1 MSDQASTTPVPER
14 LRNDFSSF
22 TLPQYAA
29 LGLMVVAVVI
39 LGLWFMQWST
49 TPTWQLVASNL
60 GPGDASTVTDELESA
75 GISSRLVN
83 GGTGIEVPSGDADE
97 ALVAIGDS
105 AVGATGAQGY
115 ELLDEQ
121 GFLASSFKQRV
132 DYQRAIEGELART
145 IMAMDAVNSAIVHVA
160 IPEDRI
166 FAEEDQLARASVVV
180 DGQLTQGSVA
190 SIANVVASAV
200 PGLDPANVTV
210 ADTAGRVLNGG
221 GESAMSR
228 DQQLQMEDLYEAQLE
243 LAAQT
248 MLATALGPGHSVVRV
263 TADLNFDELEQES
276 VTFDADTQIALR
288 EQQIDEAFTGDA
300 NVPIGTLGTAND
312 VTDIGDIAGD
322 EGDAYIRTETNAEY
336 GVPSVTTRTR
346 QAPGR
351 VERLSVAVLVDDAVE
366 PSPDPA
372 QLSSL
377 VAAAVGI
384 DETRGDTIVVESLT
398 FDEVA
403 AEELEDAALAAP
415 AAGGGLEPM
424 IAYAKTGVAIVG
436 LLLALLFLRK
446 GLKTLTPVVREPVDI
461 DPAKL
466 AALTAAGDGG
476 QAAEVRAAEAA
487 AKQAQEAAEKQTR
500 ELTAAAAADL
510 DVNVAAVETD
520 TTIDMFDLID
530 AQSDE
535 VAHLLRDLV
544 ADSVT

>member
-1 MSDQASTTPVPER
+1 
-14 LRNDFSSF
+14 
-22 TLPQYAA
+22 
-29 LGLMVVAVVI
+29 
-39 LGLWFMQWST
+39 
-49 TPTWQLVASNL
+49 
-60 GPGDASTVTDELESA
+60 
-75 GISSRLVN
+75 
-83 GGTGIEVPSGDADE
+83 
-97 ALVAIGDS
+97 
-105 AVGATGAQGY
+105 
-115 ELLDEQ
+115 
-121 GFLASSFKQRV
+121 
-132 DYQRAIEGELART
+132 
-145 IMAMDAVNSAIVHVA
+145 
-160 IPEDRI
+160 
-166 FAEEDQLARASVVV
+166 
-180 DGQLTQGSVA
+180 
-190 SIANVVASAV
+190 
-200 PGLDPANVTV
+200 VTV

-221 GESAMSR
+221 GESGMSR

-312 VTDIGDIAGD
+312 VSDIGDIAGD

-351 VERLSVAVLVDDAVE
+351 VERLSVAVLVDEAVD

-377 VAAAVGI
+377 VSAAVGI
-384 DETRGDTIVVESLT
+384 DETRGDTIVVQSLT

-403 AEELEDAALAAP
+403 AEDLEDVALAAP
-415 AAGGGLEPM
+415 AGAGLEPM
-424 IAYAKTGVAIVG
+424 IGYAKTGVAILG

-466 AALTAAGDGG
+466 AALTAAEEGG
-476 QAAEVRAAEAA
+476 QAPEVQAAEAA
-487 AKQAQEAAEKQTR
+487 KEAQRAAEKQTR

-510 DVNVAAVETD
+510 DIKAAPAQTD